1 MELSNSNDESIYIK
15 IQDWLESYRN
25 SNNNHKKKRL
35 MNLIVVAMMPVIK
48 KIANSIARRAEDP
61 VEDLVQAG
69 SIGLVK
75 AIKRYNPELCPKFRI
90 YAGYLIVGEMQH
102 YMRDK
107 VSLIKVPREI
117 IELAMRIK
125 NFVKDLSEEE
135 MDNMTSQKV
144 AEALDVP
151 IQKVNT
157 AIDIDRRKKVASL
170 DELISV
176 DGNKTSIGDLTPA
189 YDYKEFSEKYDM
201 HMEIDNIIKN
211 LPAEYKEIV
220 ELFYYEDMPMDEIA
234 EKIGYRN
241 ASTAKAKK
249 SQCMTDLIKRVTDAL
264 RRAGFDVTP
273 KKQNRNGKN

>member
-1 MELSNSNDESIYIK
+1 MANTNDDSIYIK
-15 IQDWLESYRN
+15 IQEWLDLYRT
-25 SNNNHKKKRL
+25 SNKSNQKKRL

-75 AIKRYNPELCPKFRI
+75 AIERYKPELCPKFRI

-107 VSLIKVPREI
+107 VALIKVPREI

-125 NFVKDLSEEE
+125 NFVKDLSDEE

-151 IQKVNT
+151 VQKVNT
-157 AIDIDRRKKVASL
+157 AIDVDRRKKVASL

-176 DGNKTSIGDLTPA
+176 DGNRATIGDLTPA
-189 YDYKEFSEKYDM
+189 YDYKEFSEHHDM
-201 HMEIDNIIKN
+201 KLEIDKAIKK
-211 LPAEYKEIV
+211 LPAEYKEII
-220 ELFYYEDMPMDEIA
+220 ELFYYEDMKQTEIA
-234 EKIGYRN
+234 QKLDLNQMMVSRKLK
-241 ASTAKAKK
+241 KAF
-249 SQCMTDLIKRVTDAL
+249 SYMYDII
-264 RRAGFDVTP
+264 
-273 KKQNRNGKN
+273 KKQDTE

>member
-170 DELISV
+170 DELISI

-220 ELFYYEDMPMDEIA
+220 ELFYYEDMKQTEIA
-234 EKIGYRN
+234 QKLNLNQMMVSRKLK
-241 ASTAKAKK
+241 KAFNY
-249 SQCMTDLIKRVTDAL
+249 MYNII
-264 RRAGFDVTP
+264 
-273 KKQNRNGKN
+273 KKQDNE

>member
-220 ELFYYEDMPMDEIA
+220 ELFYYEDMKQTEIA
-234 EKIGYRN
+234 QKLNLNQMMVSRKLK
-241 ASTAKAKK
+241 KAFTYMYNIIKK
-249 SQCMTDLIKRVTDAL
+249 RD
-264 RRAGFDVTP
+264 
-273 KKQNRNGKN
+273 NE

>member
-90 YAGYLIVGEMQH
+90 YAGYLIVSEMQH

-220 ELFYYEDMPMDEIA
+220 ELFYYEDMKQTEIA
-234 EKIGYRN
+234 QKLNLNQMMVSRKLK
-241 ASTAKAKK
+241 KAFNY
-249 SQCMTDLIKRVTDAL
+249 MYNII
-264 RRAGFDVTP
+264 
-273 KKQNRNGKN
+273 KKQDNE

>member
-157 AIDIDRRKKVASL
+157 AIDIDRRKKVTSL

-220 ELFYYEDMPMDEIA
+220 ELFYYEDMKQTEIA
-234 EKIGYRN
+234 QKLNLNQMMVSRKLK
-241 ASTAKAKK
+241 KAFNY
-249 SQCMTDLIKRVTDAL
+249 MYNII
-264 RRAGFDVTP
+264 
-273 KKQNRNGKN
+273 KKQDNE

>member
-1 MELSNSNDESIYIK
+1 MTGDKDESIYLQ
-15 IQDWLESYRN
+15 IQDWLSDYAVSTSKSE
-25 SNNNHKKKRL
+25 KKHL
-35 MNLIVVAMMPVIK
+35 MNLIVVAMMPVVK

-61 VEDLVQAG
+61 VEDLIQAG

-75 AIKRYNPELCPKFRI
+75 AIERYNPELCPKFRI

-125 NFVKDLSEEE
+125 NFIKDLDDSE
-135 MDNMTSQKV
+135 MDTMTSQKV
-144 AEALDVP
+144 AEALDIP

-170 DELISV
+170 DEVINI

-189 YDYKEFSEKYDM
+189 YDYQEYSEQKDM
-201 HMEIDNIIKN
+201 QMEIDEIIKR
-211 LPAEYKEIV
+211 LPTEYKEVV
-220 ELFYYEDMPMDEIA
+220 ELFYYQDMKQTEIA
-234 EKIGYRN
+234 EKLDINQMMVSRRLK
-241 ASTAKAKK
+241 KAFSLMYDAIKK
-249 SQCMTDLIKRVTDAL
+249 NEAE
-264 RRAGFDVTP
+264 
-273 KKQNRNGKN
+273 

>member
-125 NFVKDLSEEE
+125 NFVKDLSEKE

-220 ELFYYEDMPMDEIA
+220 ELFYYEDMKQTEIA
-234 EKIGYRN
+234 QKLNLNQMMVSRKLK
-241 ASTAKAKK
+241 KAFNY
-249 SQCMTDLIKRVTDAL
+249 MYNII
-264 RRAGFDVTP
+264 
-273 KKQNRNGKN
+273 KKQDNE

>member
-1 MELSNSNDESIYIK
+1 MGSNDDSIYLK
-15 IQDWLESYRN
+15 IQDWLDLYKTTKN
-25 SNNNHKKKRL
+25 SVQKKRL

-75 AIKRYNPELCPKFRI
+75 AIERYNPELCPKFRI

-117 IELAMRIK
+117 LELAMRIK

-135 MDNMTSQKV
+135 IDNMTSQKV

-151 IQKVNT
+151 VQKVNT
-157 AIDIDRRKKVASL
+157 AIDVDRRKKISSL
-170 DELISV
+170 DEIINV

-189 YDYKEFSEKYDM
+189 YDFKEFSEHYDM
-201 HMEIDNIIKN
+201 HLEIDKIIKN
-211 LPAEYKEIV
+211 LPSEYKEIV
-220 ELFYYEDMPMDEIA
+220 ELFYYEDMKQSEIA
-234 EKIGYRN
+234 QKLELNQMMVSRKLK
-241 ASTAKAKK
+241 KAFNY
-249 SQCMTDLIKRVTDAL
+249 MYTII
-264 RRAGFDVTP
+264 
-273 KKQNRNGKN
+273 KKQDIS

>member
-1 MELSNSNDESIYIK
+1 MAGDKDESIYLQ
-15 IQDWLESYRN
+15 IQDWLSDYAVSTGKSE
-25 SNNNHKKKRL
+25 KKHL
-35 MNLIVVAMMPVIK
+35 MNLIVVAMMPVVK

-61 VEDLVQAG
+61 VEDLIQAG

-75 AIKRYNPELCPKFRI
+75 AIERYNPELCPKFRI

-125 NFVKDLSEEE
+125 NFIKDLDDSE
-135 MDNMTSQKV
+135 MDTMTSQKV
-144 AEALDVP
+144 AEALDIP

-170 DELISV
+170 DEVINI

-189 YDYKEFSEKYDM
+189 YDYQEYSEQKDM
-201 HMEIDNIIKN
+201 QMEIDEIIKR
-211 LPAEYKEIV
+211 LPTEYKEVV
-220 ELFYYEDMPMDEIA
+220 ELFYYQDMKQTEIA
-234 EKIGYRN
+234 EKLDINQMMVSRRLK
-241 ASTAKAKK
+241 KAFSLMYDAIKK
-249 SQCMTDLIKRVTDAL
+249 NEAE
-264 RRAGFDVTP
+264 
-273 KKQNRNGKN
+273 

>member
-1 MELSNSNDESIYIK
+1 MANNNDDSIYLK
-15 IQDWLESYRN
+15 IQEWLDLYR
-25 SNNNHKKKRL
+25 SSKSTTQKKRL

-75 AIKRYNPELCPKFRI
+75 AIERYKPELCPKFRI

-125 NFVKDLSEEE
+125 NFIKDLSDEE

-151 IQKVNT
+151 VQKVNT
-157 AIDIDRRKKVASL
+157 AIDVDRRKKVASL

-176 DGNKTSIGDLTPA
+176 DGNRATIGDLTPA
-189 YDYKEFSEKYDM
+189 YDYIEFSEHYDM
-201 HMEIDNIIKN
+201 QLEIDKAIKK
-211 LPAEYKEIV
+211 LPPEYKEIV
-220 ELFYYEDMPMDEIA
+220 ELFYYEDMKQSEIA
-234 EKIGYRN
+234 QKLDINQMMVSRKLK
-241 ASTAKAKK
+241 KAF
-249 SQCMTDLIKRVTDAL
+249 SYMYDII
-264 RRAGFDVTP
+264 
-273 KKQNRNGKN
+273 KKQDMD

>member
-1 MELSNSNDESIYIK
+1 MVNTNDDSIYIK
-15 IQDWLESYRN
+15 IQDWLETYRE
-25 SNNNHKKKRL
+25 SRSHTQKKRL

-75 AIKRYNPELCPKFRI
+75 AIERYNPELCPKFRI

-125 NFVKDLSEEE
+125 NFVKDLSDEE
-135 MDNMTSQKV
+135 MDSMTSQKV

-157 AIDIDRRKKVASL
+157 AIDVDRRKKVASL
-170 DELISV
+170 DEIINV

-189 YDYKEFSEKYDM
+189 YDYKEFSENYDM
-201 HMEIDNIIKN
+201 HLEIDKIIKN
-211 LPAEYKEIV
+211 LPPEYKEIV
-220 ELFYYEDMPMDEIA
+220 ELFYYEDMKQTEIA
-234 EKIGYRN
+234 HKLNLNQMMVSRKLK
-241 ASTAKAKK
+241 KAFNY
-249 SQCMTDLIKRVTDAL
+249 MYTII
-264 RRAGFDVTP
+264 
-273 KKQNRNGKN
+273 KKQDIG

>member
-15 IQDWLESYRN
+15 IQDSLESYRN

-220 ELFYYEDMPMDEIA
+220 ELFYYEDMKQTEIA
-234 EKIGYRN
+234 QKLNLNQMMVSRKLK
-241 ASTAKAKK
+241 KAFNY
-249 SQCMTDLIKRVTDAL
+249 MYNII
-264 RRAGFDVTP
+264 
-273 KKQNRNGKN
+273 KKQDNE

>member
-90 YAGYLIVGEMQH
+90 YAGYLIGGEMQH

-220 ELFYYEDMPMDEIA
+220 ELFYYEDMKQTEIA
-234 EKIGYRN
+234 QKLNLNQMMVSRKLK
-241 ASTAKAKK
+241 KAFNY
-249 SQCMTDLIKRVTDAL
+249 MYNII
-264 RRAGFDVTP
+264 
-273 KKQNRNGKN
+273 KKQDNE

>member
-189 YDYKEFSEKYDM
+189 YDYKDFSEKYDM

-220 ELFYYEDMPMDEIA
+220 ELFYYEDMKQTEIA
-234 EKIGYRN
+234 QKLNLNQMMVSRKLK
-241 ASTAKAKK
+241 KAFNY
-249 SQCMTDLIKRVTDAL
+249 MYNII
-264 RRAGFDVTP
+264 
-273 KKQNRNGKN
+273 KKQDNE

>member
-15 IQDWLESYRN
+15 IQDWLESYKN

-220 ELFYYEDMPMDEIA
+220 ELFYYEDMKQTEIA
-234 EKIGYRN
+234 QKLNLNQMMVSRKLK
-241 ASTAKAKK
+241 KAFNY
-249 SQCMTDLIKRVTDAL
+249 MYNII
-264 RRAGFDVTP
+264 
-273 KKQNRNGKN
+273 KKQDNE

>member
-211 LPAEYKEIV
+211 LPAEYK
-220 ELFYYEDMPMDEIA
+220 DMKQTEIA
-234 EKIGYRN
+234 QKLNLNQMMVSRKLK
-241 ASTAKAKK
+241 KAFNY
-249 SQCMTDLIKRVTDAL
+249 MYNII
-264 RRAGFDVTP
+264 
-273 KKQNRNGKN
+273 KKQDNE

>member
-1 MELSNSNDESIYIK
+1 MSATSDDSIYLK
-15 IQDWLESYRN
+15 IQDWLSEYSKTHN
-25 SNNNHKKKRL
+25 AKQKKRL
-35 MNLIVVAMMPVIK
+35 MNLIVVAMMPVVK

-75 AIKRYNPELCPKFRI
+75 AIERYNPELCPKFRI

-117 IELAMRIK
+117 VELAMRIK

-135 MDNMTSQKV
+135 IDKLTSEKV

-151 IQKVNT
+151 VQKVNT
-157 AIDIDRRKKVASL
+157 AIDIDRRKKISSL
-170 DELISV
+170 DELVNI

-189 YDYKEFSEKYDM
+189 YDYKEFSEQKDRQL
-201 HMEIDNIIKN
+201 EIDDIIKK
-211 LPAEYKEIV
+211 LPTEYKEIV
-220 ELFYYEDMPMDEIA
+220 ELFYYEDMKQTEIA
-234 EKIGYRN
+234 EKLDLNQMMVSRRLK
-241 ASTAKAKK
+241 KAFNHMYSVIKK
-249 SQCMTDLIKRVTDAL
+249 
-264 RRAGFDVTP
+264 
-273 KKQNRNGKN
+273 NEEE

>member
-220 ELFYYEDMPMDEIA
+220 ELFYYEDMKQTEIA
-234 EKIGYRN
+234 QKLNINQMMVSRKLK
-241 ASTAKAKK
+241 KAFNY
-249 SQCMTDLIKRVTDAL
+249 MYNII
-264 RRAGFDVTP
+264 
-273 KKQNRNGKN
+273 KKQDNE

>member
-1 MELSNSNDESIYIK
+1 MRVILLLINSVKGLVLAANTDDSIYIK
-15 IQDWLESYRN
+15 IQDWLSEYAISH
-25 SNNNHKKKRL
+25 STKQKKRL
-35 MNLIVVAMMPVIK
+35 MNLIVVAMMPVVK

-75 AIKRYNPELCPKFRI
+75 AVERYNPDLCPKFRI

-135 MDNMTSQKV
+135 MDQMTSEKV

-151 IQKVNT
+151 LQKVNT
-157 AIDIDRRKKVASL
+157 AIDVDRRKKITSL

-189 YDYKEFSEKYDM
+189 YDYQEYSEQKDRQ
-201 HMEIDNIIKN
+201 MEIDEIIKN
-211 LPAEYKEIV
+211 LPSEYKEIV
-220 ELFYYEDMPMDEIA
+220 ELFYYEDMKQTEIA
-234 EKIGYRN
+234 QKLELNQMMVSRRLK
-241 ASTAKAKK
+241 KAFNYMYTIIKK
-249 SQCMTDLIKRVTDAL
+249 NDAE
-264 RRAGFDVTP
+264 
-273 KKQNRNGKN
+273 